1 MQTMSPKTT
10 LDPRFSSEDASP
22 TDWAAARDRLRDAKT
37 YQLTT
42 VRADRR
48 PHQTT
53 IAGVWV
59 DEIFSFTT
67 SSGEQKAH
75 NREAGNRHVIVTAG
89 NSGWEGMD
97 VILEGEA
104 VDVTDPD
111 RLGRLVDAYRD
122 KYDDW
127 SASASSTASSR
138 RRALS
143 VPSSC
148 TTSGRARPSGSPR
161 AIRSARPAGGSD
173 RMSRREP
180 PYRFIRQIGRA
191 RG

>member
-1 MQTMSPKTT
+1 MQTMTPETT
-10 LDPRFSSEDASP
+10 LDPRFSSEDATP
-22 TDWAAARDRLRDAKT
+22 MDWSAARDQLRDAKS

-42 VRADRR
+42 VRADGR

-59 DEIFSFTT
+59 DEIFSFST

-75 NREAGNRHVIVTAG
+75 NLEAGNRHVIVTAG
-89 NSGWEGMD
+89 NSGWDGMD

-111 RLGRLVDAYRD
+111 RLSRLVDAYRA

-127 SASASSTASSR
+127 FGFRLVDGRFTAPGAPGA
-138 RRALS
+138 AL
-143 VPSSC
+143 VYDVL
-148 TTSGRARPSGSPR
+148 ARKAFGFAKGDTFSQTR
-161 AIRSARPAGGSD
+161 W
-173 RMSRREP
+173 
-180 PYRFIRQIGRA
+180 RF
-191 RG
+191 

>member
-22 TDWAAARDRLRDAKT
+22 TDWAAARDHLRDAKT

-127 SASASSTASSR
+127 FGFRLVNGQFTAPGAIR
-138 RRALS
+138 PVL
-143 VPSSC
+143 VYDI
-148 TTSGRARPSGSPR
+148 RARKAFGFSKGDTFSQTR
-161 AIRSARPAGGSD
+161 W
-173 RMSRREP
+173 
-180 PYRFIRQIGRA
+180 RF
-191 RG
+191 